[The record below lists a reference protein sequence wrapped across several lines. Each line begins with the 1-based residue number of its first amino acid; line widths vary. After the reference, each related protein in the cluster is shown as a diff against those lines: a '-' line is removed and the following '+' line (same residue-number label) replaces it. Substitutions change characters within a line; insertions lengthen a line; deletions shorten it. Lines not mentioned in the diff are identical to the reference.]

1 MDSNTV
7 QLEAAQLGLIQR
19 TQKYQD
25 AAALKLIESV
35 TPQGPTAPPPSAPPV
50 EPVRAA
56 PRDGSTVHVVA

>member
-7 QLEAAQLGLIQR
+7 QLEAAQLGLLQR

-25 AAALKLIESV
+25 AAALKLIESIS
-35 TPQGPTAPPPSAPPV
+35 PSGPTAPPSNVPPV
-50 EPVRAA
+50 QPVSAA